1 MLILLKLS
9 SRYTLCVQH
18 LHMWMAHKYCQA
30 LLLTPSVDR
39 LICWI
44 YHQASV
50 TILMETNFQKAFAER
65 CFSLI
70 DEYAPGF
77 STSVVGYDMLTP
89 PDLEREFGLTGK
101 LFPIVYTTVCIPC
114 ILDPFDVLLN
124 CTYWRL
130 STKKTWFTFHRG
142 QHFPRCNGLRFSF
155 PHEACQG
162 MVIVVYFIDAFS
174 PCQSLK
180 LQCQNPWLWDHD

>member
-1 MLILLKLS
+1 MLLIFLFSTRPTNFQKAVGRILMSEYVDLTQTFISL
-9 SRYTLCVQH
+9 YTLCVQH

-124 CTYWRL
+124 CTY
-130 STKKTWFTFHRG
+130 
-142 QHFPRCNGLRFSF
+142 
-155 PHEACQG
+155 
-162 MVIVVYFIDAFS
+162 
-174 PCQSLK
+174 
-180 LQCQNPWLWDHD
+180 